1 MGGELGKSL
10 VRTAARSSR
19 ATAIEGLDAETSR
32 VVSSARQ
39 LQSHLTPF
47 PSDPQASGRAIHL
60 HRRQAVGPPRS
71 GFVQEACTRKATM
84 ACGEAIVCAGPS
96 GTGFFLFRTEGGKP
110 VWNHSGAATVVRH
123 RSTGTRCSGAVSR
136 GGLGERL
143 ELILPGSGLLKS
155 NGCPIWLHYS
165 GGNRGKC
172 RS

>member
-10 VRTAARSSR
+10 VPTAVRSSR

-71 GFVQEACTRKATM
+71 GFVQEACTRKAPT
-84 ACGEAIVCAGPS
+84 ACGEAIVCVFGPS
-96 GTGFFLFRTEGGKP
+96 GTGFFLF
-110 VWNHSGAATVVRH
+110 
-123 RSTGTRCSGAVSR
+123 STSR
-136 GGLGERL
+136 GPRTGRCPVLGCYGPFRSC
-143 ELILPGSGLLKS
+143 PGAGA
-155 NGCPIWLHYS
+155 
-165 GGNRGKC
+165 RD
-172 RS
+172 